1 MTEPSSMGE
10 PESDLGT
17 STKTNDFLTQLTQRA
32 KDRVDGKRAS
42 GVPSAI
48 SRSDDKTWP
57 TSTEEK
63 GTLSSQGTNA
73 RIRARLISVGPRPEH
88 RWNIRMNICTPSFSL
103 QHNRDYQEDRGTIFP
118 IPRWTEIRLLREKAG
133 GRGRFHLEEPCA

>member
-1 MTEPSSMGE
+1 MGE

-88 RWNIRMNICTPSFSL
+88 RWNIRNEYLHAKFFVATQQGLSGRS
-103 QHNRDYQEDRGTIFP
+103 RDDLPDTTLDGNSAP
-118 IPRWTEIRLLREKAG
+118 A
-133 GRGRFHLEEPCA
+133 